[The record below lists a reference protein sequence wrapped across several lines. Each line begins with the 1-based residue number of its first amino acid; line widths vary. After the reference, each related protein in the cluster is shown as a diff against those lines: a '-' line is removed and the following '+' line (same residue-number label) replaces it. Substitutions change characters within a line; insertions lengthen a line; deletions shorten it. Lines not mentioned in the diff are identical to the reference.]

1 MRPRRKASFSDEK
14 AAQPAL
20 ISNEKYLLHGLTW
33 LLARD
38 PILPRDERAG
48 ARAGMPCFAM
58 PGDTRHIGACL
69 TGKPGTARQTGRIAG
84 RPRLT
89 GNRTSRLQ
97 GKCVYV
103 SVEPGGRSFIKKKTS
118 DNT

>member
-20 ISNEKYLLHGLTW
+20 ISNEKYLLHGLPW

-69 TGKPGTARQTGRIAG
+69 TGKPGTAREPGRIAG
-84 RPRLT
+84 RPRII
-89 GNRTSRLQ
+89 GAEQPRIAEAVIHQPQIIGACQYIVARRM
-97 GKCVYV
+97 G
-103 SVEPGGRSFIKKKTS
+103 I
-118 DNT
+118 

>member
-58 PGDTRHIGACL
+58 PGDTPHIGACL
-69 TGKPGTARQTGRIAG
+69 TGKPGPAPAPGRIAG
-84 RPRLT
+84 RPRIIGARPPRRAQETL
-89 GNRTSRLQ
+89 NNH
-97 GKCVYV
+97 
-103 SVEPGGRSFIKKKTS
+103 KT
-118 DNT
+118 